1 MCNLTPVPGDIPC
14 HFRGTAGNRS
24 TLVLNGTN
32 GTILFGETTYAGHQ
46 LVAPGDTAT
55 QLIIDIEAGT
65 KALSI
70 LYLFSLGAAGRGE
83 LQEDCGDGTTRVL
96 RTDLRGDQPFVSYDI
111 CGGAA

>member
-1 MCNLTPVPGDIPC
+1 MCNLIPIPGGIPC
-14 HFRGTAGNRS
+14 HFQGTAQKQS
-24 TLVLNGTN
+24 TLVLRGTN

-46 LVAPGDTAT
+46 IVAAGSTAP
-55 QLIIDIEAGT
+55 QIVIDIEAGT

-83 LQEDCGDGTTRVL
+83 LLEDCGDGSTRVL

-111 CGGAA
+111 CGGAV